1 MPRNSKLD
9 VDDVMTYLVENEVKL
24 KVEPM
29 GKGGTN
35 LTVML
40 KVGNAST
47 PLPRDATDPIM
58 ASVANLMTATGTHA
72 RKNPEQF

>member
-9 VDDVMTYLVENEVKL
+9 VDDVLQYLQDNEVKL
-24 KVEPM
+24 EVRAL
-29 GKGGTN
+29 GKRGTN
-35 LTVML
+35 LHIML